1 MLLYVMV
8 VVLTSEKR
16 ILPVFQ
22 VITIWC
28 ITAVATVS
36 TVSGVGMGIRR
47 LSELCFGVGMFVMVV
62 CFFMDNTFFIL
73 NLFVQSIGYYFQ
85 VRSGY
90 NLI

>member
-1 MLLYVMV
+1 M
-8 VVLTSEKR
+8 
-16 ILPVFQ
+16 
-22 VITIWC
+22 
-28 ITAVATVS
+28 ATVS

-85 VRSGY
+85 VRRSKYVAYQLLQALKVGM
-90 NLI
+90 